1 MPPFAELDV
10 ANADRVRVLSEALPY
25 IQRFR
30 GDTFIIK
37 FGGSA
42 MDDPRLVE
50 SLLRDVVLL
59 EAVGINPILVHGG
72 GKPISAAM
80 QAAGLKPRFVN
91 GLRVTDEASMAI
103 VQKVLDEQINPEI
116 VRTLREFDG
125 RAVGLS
131 GQSVFRAS
139 PSPPL
144 RLEDGSMADLGRVG
158 EVDSV
163 DLSAVAPLLDSE
175 QLPVISPIALA
186 RDGRPLNVNADL
198 AAAAIAVALTAKKL
212 IYVSDV
218 LGICRD
224 PRDPASLISSVNR
237 ALSAELIAAG
247 IIAGGMLPKIRS
259 AFDALERGVGKVHMI
274 DGRIPH
280 SLLLEI
286 FTDRGI
292 GTEIVL
298 D

>member
-1 MPPFAELDV
+1 MPHVSDIDIDHAH
-10 ANADRVRVLSEALPY
+10 RVRVLSEALPY

-42 MDDPRLVE
+42 MDDPSLVE
-50 SLLRDVVLL
+50 SLLRDIVLL
-59 EAVGINPILVHGG
+59 EAVGINPVLVHGG
-72 GKPISAAM
+72 GKAISLAM
-80 QAAGLKPRFVN
+80 QAAGLQPRFVN

-103 VQKVLDEQINPEI
+103 VQKVLDEQINPGI
-116 VRTLREFDG
+116 VRTIRDFGG
-125 RAVGLS
+125 RAEGLS

-139 PSPPL
+139 LSPPL
-144 RLEDGSMADLGRVG
+144 QMEDGSLADLGRVG
-158 EVDSV
+158 DIDAV
-163 DLSAVAPLLDSE
+163 DLSAVTPLLNSE
-175 QLPVISPIALA
+175 QLPVISPIAQA
-186 RDGRPLNVNADL
+186 SDGGTLNVNADL
-198 AAAAIAVALTAKKL
+198 AAAAIAVALRAKKL
-212 IYVSDV
+212 IYLSDV

-224 PRDPASLISSVNR
+224 PSNPASLISSVTPQ
-237 ALSAELIAAG
+237 LSAELIASG

-259 AFDALERGVGKVHMI
+259 ALDALQHGVGKVHMI